1 MAFLWTDTLAA
12 LLMEHDGIAP
22 EQVEAWRARP
32 VAHRIG
38 EGMDPL
44 TLARGLLGAADAE
57 EPPLEAAAR
66 PIEPGVR

>member
-22 EQVEAWRARP
+22 EQVEEWRVRP
-32 VAHRIG
+32 VAYRIG

-44 TLARGLLGAADAE
+44 TLARGLLGDADAAG
-57 EPPLEAAAR
+57 PPLETAAR
-66 PIEPGVR
+66 PVEPVVR